1 MRGGDSPT
9 KKTLPGG
16 LGRWAGCNFCHCSTP
31 KKLFFGGRDSPSNT
45 PLRPAV
51 TVKLHSGP
59 KNKLKSVFPLL
70 YFLLEN
76 GLGGES
82 WQKCLLRDGFTE
94 RWWRKKQWWLPPIF
108 LSPFFLPKRVL
119 CVCAFFLVS
128 ATLFTNAAAVMLF
141 CLRGG
146 REGALF
152 KPYRIWILCC
162 CLRRI
167 RFFRLEGEKQ
177 ETFMT
182 LKKREIKCRRRRRR
196 RRIHP
201 PFSLATSQFTYG
213 ERK

>member
-1 MRGGDSPT
+1 MRGGS
-9 KKTLPGG
+9 LPGG

-119 CVCAFFLVS
+119 CVCAFFSRVCYAFHKCGGDAFLPPRKGRSFIQTISNLDIVLLPQEDP
-128 ATLFTNAAAVMLF
+128 LFPP
-141 CLRGG
+141 GG
-146 REGALF
+146 RKARDFHDFEKEGN
-152 KPYRIWILCC
+152 KVPPPPPPD
-162 CLRRI
+162 
-167 RFFRLEGEKQ
+167 
-177 ETFMT
+177 
-182 LKKREIKCRRRRRR
+182 
-196 RRIHP
+196 P